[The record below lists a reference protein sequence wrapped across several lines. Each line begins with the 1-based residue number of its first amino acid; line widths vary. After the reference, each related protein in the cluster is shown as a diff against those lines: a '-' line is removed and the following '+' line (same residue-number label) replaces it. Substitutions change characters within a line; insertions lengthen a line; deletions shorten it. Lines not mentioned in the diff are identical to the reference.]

1 MTDETIY
8 GQDRIDLILDLRTEN
23 ERLRQAY
30 DYILSSRNSVDKELN
45 EANEELSSLK
55 QENERMKAEIQER
68 SDVNH
73 SIILDKQKIQA
84 EKLEIL
90 KGIKEVYNYLWNE
103 PGPGFENKI
112 TSAANTL
119 KLLFSQH
126 DKQL

>member
-1 MTDETIY
+1 MKNDKSLSKLISELDGYLIKVE
-8 GQDRIDLILDLRTEN
+8 DLI
-23 ERLRQAY
+23 Q
-30 DYILSSRNSVDKELN
+30 DYKSEI
-45 EANEELSSLK
+45 SSLK